1 MTQIQKYKWLIDTV
15 RQLGPLTLKDISGH
29 WENNRNL
36 SEGRPLPRQTFNRWV
51 NAIASQ
57 WGIEIK
63 CNCHG
68 GYTYYVDNYEEAI
81 DEDSLGR
88 WMVDTYAMC
97 EVLADNSDIRRRI
110 SVPPI
115 PSGHSCLVGVLS
127 AIRSG
132 SGLGITYQRFG
143 CEPYDVFVHPLCV
156 RLYENRWYLVAERK
170 DGSHRT
176 YSLDRILAI
185 KPVGKSSGVGKDF
198 DADEY
203 FRDSFGI
210 VKEDGVKPC
219 IITIRAY
226 GNHINYVRTLP
237 MHGSQEETGHGTD
250 EYGEYADFEYFMAPT
265 YDLVMHMASL
275 GPMARVLKPQSLVDA
290 MAEYIRNS
298 ARMYGV
304 L

>member
-1 MTQIQKYKWLIDTV
+1 MTQIRKYIWLIKTV
-15 RQLGPLTLKDISGH
+15 RQFGPLTLKDISEH
-29 WENNRNL
+29 WENERNL

-51 NAIASQ
+51 NAVSSQ
-57 WGIEIK
+57 LGIEIK
-63 CNCHG
+63 CNCHT
-68 GYTYYVDNYEEAI
+68 GYTYYIDNYEEAM

-97 EVLADNSDIRRRI
+97 DVLADNSDIRRRI

-132 SGLGITYQRFG
+132 SGLCITYQRFG

-290 MAEYIRNS
+290 MADYIRNS
-298 ARMYGV
+298 ARIYGV